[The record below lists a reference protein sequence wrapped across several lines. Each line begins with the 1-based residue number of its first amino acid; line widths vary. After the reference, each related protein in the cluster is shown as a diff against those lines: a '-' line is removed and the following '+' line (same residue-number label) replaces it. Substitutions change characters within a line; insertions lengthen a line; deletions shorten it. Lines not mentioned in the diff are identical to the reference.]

1 MSQRLDTSYNV
12 HTPEGITLALSPA
25 GPAPRFLAWS
35 IDLLLRLLISAVFF
49 MVFAFAGNTG
59 FGIALILSFLLEWF
73 YPVFFE
79 VKKAGQTPGK
89 KSMGLYVAHE
99 DATPISVS
107 SSVIRNLLRVVD
119 FLPFFY
125 AFGLIS
131 MLLNRRF
138 QRLGDLVAKTVVL
151 YKEIPSSPVENK
163 IKQSIRPPVKLTLI
177 EQQALV
183 AYLQRNQNISPERQ
197 QELSLLT
204 GQLVEKQKT
213 PVDYLLGIANY
224 LTGGTRR

>member
-1 MSQRLDTSYNV
+1 MSQRLDTSYSVN
-12 HTPEGITLALSPA
+12 TPEGITLHLSPA
-25 GPAPRFLAWS
+25 GPAPRFLAWA
-35 IDLLLRLLISAVFF
+35 IDLLIRMLISMGLFAVL
-49 MVFAFAGNTG
+49 AFAGNTG
-59 FGIALILSFLLEWF
+59 LGIALILTFLLEWF
-73 YPVFFE
+73 YPVYFE
-79 VKKAGQTPGK
+79 IKKEGQTPGK

-99 DATPISVS
+99 DATPIGIS

-131 MLLNRRF
+131 MLLSRRF

-151 YKEIPSSPVENK
+151 HKEVPSKNSEHEV
-163 IKQSIRPPVKLTLI
+163 KQVIRPPVKLTLV

-183 AYLQRNQNISPERQ
+183 AYLQRRKTISPARQ
-197 QELSLLT
+197 EELALLT
-204 GQLVEKQKT
+204 GALIEKQKK

-224 LTGGTRR
+224 LTGGTRG